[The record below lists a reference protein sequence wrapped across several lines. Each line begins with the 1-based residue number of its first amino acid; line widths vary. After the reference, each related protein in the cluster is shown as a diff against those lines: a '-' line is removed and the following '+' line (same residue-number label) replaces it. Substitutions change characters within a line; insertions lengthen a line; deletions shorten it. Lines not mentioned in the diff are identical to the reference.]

1 MAEVTTIKG
10 GHAAQHQNAL
20 TSAEEI
26 RHLQGVGDHWTVT
39 CRNVPLP
46 PPGAEWGA
54 FPEYTFEIG
63 QQALRAAI
71 AEISDLYVALSAM

>member
-10 GHAAQHQNAL
+10 GQAAQHMTL
-20 TSAEEI
+20 RI
-26 RHLQGVGDHWTVT
+26 QGVGDHWTVT

-71 AEISDLYVALSAM
+71 AEIGDLYVALSAM